1 MKNFFKKTRSHIFG
15 RKIELLMSYIIL
27 DLWCLPCQEQKL
39 ILLNLRQI
47 LATELKRWRTLE
59 AAILVKD
66 FKLFFHPEHLAAH
79 KAAKALMFFEGSVY
93 SIK

>member
-1 MKNFFKKTRSHIFG
+1 
-15 RKIELLMSYIIL
+15 MSYIIP

-47 LATELKRWRTLE
+47 LATELKRQGTLE
-59 AAILVKD
+59 AKMLMND
-66 FKLFFHPEHLAAH
+66 FKLFFHPEHLAAQ

-93 SIK
+93 SIKWNGQWNAPHPSIKIRS